1 MMIIH
6 WLKNKHSKP
15 SHLTFCI
22 YTLCLSDFASRLL
35 DFDISTQY
43 FVSREFPAEI
53 LVKYG
58 PAVLRV
64 TWYERYGFR
73 PVLVTEMN

>member
-22 YTLCLSDFASRLL
+22 YTLCVSDFASRLL

-58 PAVLRV
+58 PAVFRV
-64 TWYERYGFR
+64 TCMSDTAFV
-73 PVLVTEMN
+73 PF